1 MPKNKVTNANEQVKS
16 SSHDINAVKH
26 HYRNAN

>member
-16 SSHDINAVKH
+16 SSHDINAV
-26 HYRNAN
+26 RNAN